1 MPELTSAADRVGPDR
16 PGPPDKTWEDGSARR
31 LRRPAVQRRVFTAA
45 NGLRSAQWGIRD
57 GHGTWHAYPDQ
68 SAAFAAAFGEYAA
81 A

>member
-1 MPELTSAADRVGPDR
+1 MMPEQTSAAERVGPDR

-31 LRRPAVQRRVFTAA
+31 LQRPAVQRRTFGATAV
-45 NGLRSAQWGIRD
+45 QWGIRD
-57 GHGTWHAYPDQ
+57 VHGTWHAYPSQ